1 MKKTIIIASLITLF
15 LIMSSTKV
23 FAKITKDNIYR
34 GEDPL
39 GDGAFGASR
48 SNGTRKHK
56 GIDIVTKPGETIF
69 SPITGKVTRFP
80 IPYAD
85 DNRYNGAEITNS
97 TYRIMIFYMKANVSI
112 GSTIIAG
119 QSIGIAQ
126 NISAKHGAAMKNH
139 VHYEVYK
146 NGILIDPTNMFK

>member
-1 MKKTIIIASLITLF
+1 
-15 LIMSSTKV
+15 MSSTKA
-23 FAKITKDNIYR
+23 FAKITKDNLDR

-39 GDGAFGASR
+39 GDGSFGASR
-48 SNGTRKHK
+48 GNRKHK
-56 GIDIVTKPGETIF
+56 GIDIVASPGETIF

-85 DNRYNGAEITNS
+85 DSRYTGIEITNS

-112 GSTIIAG
+112 GSTVIAG
-119 QSIGIAQ
+119 QSIGVAQ
-126 NISAKHGAAMKNH
+126 NISAKHGSAMKNH

-146 NGILIDPTNMFK
+146 NGVLIDPTNMFK